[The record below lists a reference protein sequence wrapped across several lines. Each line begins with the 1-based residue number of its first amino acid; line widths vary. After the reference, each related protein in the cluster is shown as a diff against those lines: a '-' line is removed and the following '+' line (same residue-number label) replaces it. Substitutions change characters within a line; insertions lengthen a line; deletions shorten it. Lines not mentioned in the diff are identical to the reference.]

1 MSLGGVRLVR
11 VIARIASGLAVAI
24 ALGAGGCGGG
34 GETPD
39 TPAQVKRF
47 FAAEGIRLVLD
58 PYATSSED
66 KVTAFKA
73 ANRDDD
79 LSVAVATDNATAKED
94 ASDLAA
100 LFGAPGGHPDIVR
113 VGNVMVVYGRNASPK
128 TKAAAERAIERIR
141 E

>member
-1 MSLGGVRLVR
+1 M
-11 VIARIASGLAVAI
+11 VIARTASAVAI
-24 ALGAGGCGGG
+24 AITLAAGGCGGG
-34 GETPD
+34 GGGGSEAPD
-39 TPAQVKRF
+39 TPAQVKRI

-58 PYATSSED
+58 PYGTSRED
-66 KVTAFKA
+66 KLTAFEA
-73 ANRDDD
+73 ANEDDD
-79 LSVAVATDNATAKED
+79 LSVAVATDNATAKKT

-113 VGNVMVVYGRNASPK
+113 VGNVIVVYGRNTSPK

>member
-1 MSLGGVRLVR
+1 
-11 VIARIASGLAVAI
+11 VIARTASALAVAI

-58 PYATSSED
+58 PYGTSPED

-79 LSVAVATDNATAKED
+79 LSVAVATDNATAKKD

-113 VGNVMVVYGRNASPK
+113 VGNVIVVYGRNASPK